1 MSPEIGRAAFGIA
14 IFIIVVAL
22 GLLLVLPKGTP
33 EFAITV
39 VSLLIGLAFLGLV
52 VVMVRVIGR

>member
-1 MSPEIGRAAFGIA
+1 MSPGVGRAAFGIA

-22 GLLLVLPKGTP
+22 GLLLALPKGTP

>member
-1 MSPEIGRAAFGIA
+1 MSPEVGRAAFGIA

-52 VVMVRVIGR
+52 VVMVQVIGR

>member
-1 MSPEIGRAAFGIA
+1 MSPEVGRAAFGIA
-14 IFIIVVAL
+14 IFIIVVAV
-22 GLLLVLPKGTP
+22 GLLLVLPSGTP

>member
-1 MSPEIGRAAFGIA
+1 MSPEIGRAALGIA

-33 EFAITV
+33 EFTITV
-39 VSLLIGLAFLGLV
+39 VSLLIGLALLGIV
-52 VVMVRVIGR
+52 VVNVRMIGR

>member
-1 MSPEIGRAAFGIA
+1 MSPEVGRAAFGIA